1 MVVFLFFAKSVGRRK
16 TSVANLKLVLG
27 SGNIMFNGRRSE
39 EFFLG
44 QPKGLIT
51 IQRPLEVLPE
61 RNFDIE
67 VKVRGGGLES
77 QAEASQLAL
86 ALALVFVQPEI
97 RVQFNEY
104 FFLTRDSRK
113 KERRKYG
120 LKKARKAPQYSK
132 RLGKYLNI
140 QSCLESK

>member
-1 MVVFLFFAKSVGRRK
+1 MSILLFFAKSVGRRK

-27 SGNIMFNGRRSE
+27 SGNITFNGHSLE

-44 QPKGLIT
+44 HSKGFIT
-51 IQRPLEVLPE
+51 VQRPLEVLPE

-67 VKVRGGGLES
+67 VKVRGGGLTS
-77 QAEASQLAL
+77 QSEASQLAL
-86 ALALVFVQPEI
+86 SRALVFIQPEI
-97 RVQFNEY
+97 RIQLNEY
-104 FFLTRDSRK
+104 CFLTRDSRK

-132 RLGKYLNI
+132 RSNI
-140 QSCLESK
+140 